1 MTIYEK
7 LQAIQQELKVP
18 KDQKNT
24 FGNYMYRSCEDIL
37 EKLKPLEAKHGVV
50 LILSDDAVAVGDRL
64 FIKATATLR
73 DIKTDEQ
80 VQTSAFAMHSIEK
93 KGMDDSQMSGTA
105 SSYARKYACNALF
118 LLDDTK
124 DADTDEFG
132 KQMQAKSSGYSNG
145 TRLEFDAVREHL
157 DKLDDLKSVDAY
169 GEELKKKHPS
179 MTKAQADAI
188 SKMFNKR
195 REEISQNES
204 D

>member
-7 LQAIQQELKVP
+7 LQEIQQELKVP
-18 KDQKNT
+18 KAQKNT

-37 EKLKPLEAKHGVV
+37 EKLKPLESKHGVV
-50 LILSDDAVAVGDRL
+50 LILSDDVMAVGDRL
-64 FIKATATLR
+64 FVKATATLR
-73 DIKTDEQ
+73 DVKTDEQ
-80 VQTSAFAMHSIEK
+80 IQTSAFAMHSIEK

-124 DADTDEFG
+124 DADTNEFQ
-132 KQMQAKSSGYSNG
+132 KQTASSKPSNG
-145 TRLEFDAVREHL
+145 TRLNFDEVRETL
-157 DKLDDLKSVDAY
+157 DAIDDIKSVDEY
-169 GEELKKKHPS
+169 GDELKKKHPM

-195 REEISQNES
+195 REELKQNAS